1 MSDGGKV
8 KTERGA
14 EDEQDRIR
22 LGWFCLG
29 GGGGLG
35 PPFVDV
41 DQKVGSACAA
51 RWGVGKGSVG
61 AAMATSGTTT
71 HTNTHI
77 NRKETRDRKERKKQ
91 NKILVQPK
99 FKRHERNTKDNSSG
113 GDE

>member
-14 EDEQDRIR
+14 EVERDRIR

-41 DQKVGSACAA
+41 DRKVGSACAA
-51 RWGVGKGSVG
+51 RWGVAKGSVG
-61 AAMATSGTTT
+61 AAMATSGTKT
-71 HTNTHI
+71 HTHTHKYTHKQK
-77 NRKETRDRKERKKQ
+77 RDKRQKTKEKTKQ
-91 NKILVQPK
+91 N
-99 FKRHERNTKDNSSG
+99 
-113 GDE
+113 